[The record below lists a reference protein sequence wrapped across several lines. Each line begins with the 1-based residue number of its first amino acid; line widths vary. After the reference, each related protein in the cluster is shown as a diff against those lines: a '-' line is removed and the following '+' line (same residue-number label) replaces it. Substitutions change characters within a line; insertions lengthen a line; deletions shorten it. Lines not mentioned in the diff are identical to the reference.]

1 LNTLDR
7 YIIRTILSFVLL
19 CLIVLLALG
28 ALFEFISQQGDI
40 GVGTYSTTAAMWY
53 TLLNVPQQ
61 VYALLPITAL
71 LGSLLGMGSLARGS
85 ELTVIRA
92 TGISVGRIALTASLA
107 ACILIGL
114 DVILGEL
121 IAPQLQ
127 QAAREHKAFLK
138 YTNIS
143 FGSGGT
149 GAWVRD
155 GNVILNVT
163 AQSGRRQFGGM
174 QIFELSADHRLLAVG
189 RAGKAIAESDHKW
202 LLGEY
207 VESRFAD
214 DSVQARPLGERVLH
228 SNVTAGFL
236 GLAVQDP
243 ELLTSA
249 GLLELINYFH
259 LNSLDA
265 RQYVFAFWSRIAR
278 TAAILFSVLLAIP
291 FVLGSL
297 RTAGAGTRT
306 MMGLILGISIFLFQ
320 RVIETGTFVF
330 NLNPVLLAWLP
341 TTLLALVTM
350 TLLYRAMRGGMIG

>member
-19 CLIVLLALG
+19 VMGVLVVLG
-28 ALFEFISQQGDI
+28 ALFGFISEQGDI
-40 GVGTYSTTAAMWY
+40 GVGSYGTTAAMWF
-53 TLLNVPQQ
+53 TLLNIPAQ

-92 TGISVGRIALTASLA
+92 TGVSIGRIALTASIA
-107 ACILIGL
+107 ALLLILL
-114 DVILGEL
+114 EVILGEL
-121 IAPQLQ
+121 IAPQLE
-127 QAAREHKAFLK
+127 QAAREQKAFLK

-143 FGSGGT
+143 FGTSGA

-155 GNVILNVT
+155 GNLILNVT
-163 AQSGRRQFGGM
+163 AQSGENQFGGM
-174 QIFELSADHRLLAVG
+174 QIFELSPDHRLLAVG
-189 RAGKAIAESDHKW
+189 RAGKAIAKGDRKW

-207 VESRFAD
+207 VESRFAG
-214 DSVQARPLGERVLH
+214 DSVQARPLGQKVLT

-243 ELLTSA
+243 NLLTSA
-249 GLLELINYFH
+249 GLLELIRYFRQ
-259 LNSLDA
+259 NSLDA
-265 RQYVFAFWSRIAR
+265 RQYVFSFWSRVAR
-278 TAAILFSVLLAIP
+278 TVAILFSVLLAIP

-297 RTAGAGTRT
+297 RAAGAGTRT
-306 MMGLILGISIFLFQ
+306 LMGLILGITIFLIQ

-330 NLNPVLLAWLP
+330 QLNPVLLAWLP
-341 TTLLALVTM
+341 TTVLAAVTM
-350 TLLYRAMRGGMIG
+350 GLLYRAMRGGMIG